1 MQARIVLGSPAG
13 KLEALYI
20 TEAIDNCS
28 YDQELL
34 NHESPSIV
42 YMIGDLHGSYKELA
56 AGGVTT
62 MLRLWKNYPARF
74 DSF

>member
-1 MQARIVLGSPAG
+1 MQARIVLGSTVG

-20 TEAIDNCS
+20 TEAIESCS
-28 YDQELL
+28 HGQELL
-34 NHESPSIV
+34 NHESPSMV